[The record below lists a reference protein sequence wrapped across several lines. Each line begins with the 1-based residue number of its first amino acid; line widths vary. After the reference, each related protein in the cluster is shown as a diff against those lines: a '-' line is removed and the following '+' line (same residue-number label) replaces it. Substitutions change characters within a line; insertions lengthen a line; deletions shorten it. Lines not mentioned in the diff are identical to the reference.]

1 MVRSNSTGFARNL
14 FWSRCDV
21 RAFWRTSLRDA
32 ISSPAG
38 FLPDLLLRFKKSA
51 RRQGVRDAENDKSS
65 FHYRAHS
72 DRPSINRLQ
81 GRSSEPSATLQS
93 GRSLPAVLLPG
104 FCGSQAHSAI
114 AGASNRDKRTSRL
127 AIPAAQLASAFGVVG
142 RGDSA
147 LPVAPN
153 PCL

>member
-1 MVRSNSTGFARNL
+1 MQKMTRARFTIGL
-14 FWSRCDV
+14 TLIGHRLTVCKVGPRD
-21 RAFWRTSLRDA
+21 LRLRKA
-32 ISSPAG
+32 GRSSPA
-38 FLPDLLLRFKKSA
+38 
-51 RRQGVRDAENDKSS
+51 VR
-65 FHYRAHS
+65 
-72 DRPSINRLQ
+72 
-81 GRSSEPSATLQS
+81 
-93 GRSLPAVLLPG
+93 LPG

-142 RGDSA
+142 RGNSA